1 MTHDCLPLLRMIYA
15 SQAAPAW
22 ADDMDGVLSD
32 ILADAVPRNRAR
44 GVTGLI
50 ITHAGWVVQG
60 LEGPPDAVRATYA
73 AIRADDRHVEPVVR
87 VDGPAAERLFPRWSL
102 CARALSKADAALVD
116 DLAAGGM
123 FDPAD
128 APPHT
133 LVRLLSIISKAHDH
147 RFDAQQRMIVRR

>member
-1 MTHDCLPLLRMIYA
+1 MTKACCPFLRLIYA
-15 SQAAPAW
+15 SRATPAW
-22 ADDMDGVLSD
+22 AGDMDGMLSD
-32 ILADAVPRNRAR
+32 ILAEAVPRNRAR
-44 GVTGLI
+44 EVTGLI

-73 AIRADDRHVEPVVR
+73 AILTDARHRDLVLRTE
-87 VDGPAAERLFPRWSL
+87 GPAGERLFPRWSL
-102 CARALSKADAALVD
+102 CARVLSSVDAAVVS
-116 DLAAGGM
+116 DLAPGGL

-128 APPHT
+128 APPQT

>member
-1 MTHDCLPLLRMIYA
+1 MTNTCCPFLRLIYA
-15 SQAAPAW
+15 SRATPTW
-22 ADDMDGVLSD
+22 AGDMDGVLSD

-44 GVTGLI
+44 AITGLI

-73 AIRADDRHVEPVVR
+73 AILADERHRDLVVR
-87 VDGPAAERLFPRWSL
+87 MDGPASERLFPRWNL
-102 CARALSKADAALVD
+102 CARALSSADAVVVN
-116 DLAAGGM
+116 DLAAGGQ
-123 FDPAD
+123 FDPVD
-128 APPHT
+128 ATPHT

>member
-1 MTHDCLPLLRMIYA
+1 MTSHCLPYLRLIYA
-15 SQAAPAW
+15 SQATPAW
-22 ADDMDGVLSD
+22 AGDMDGVLAD
-32 ILADAVPRNRAR
+32 ILTAAVPRNRAR

-60 LEGPPDAVRATYA
+60 LEGPADAVRATYA
-73 AIRADDRHVEPVVR
+73 DILEDDRHLNQVVR

-102 CARALSKADAALVD
+102 CARSLSHADAALVD
-116 DLAAGGM
+116 DLAAGGL
-123 FDPAD
+123 FDPTD
-128 APPHT
+128 ASPHT